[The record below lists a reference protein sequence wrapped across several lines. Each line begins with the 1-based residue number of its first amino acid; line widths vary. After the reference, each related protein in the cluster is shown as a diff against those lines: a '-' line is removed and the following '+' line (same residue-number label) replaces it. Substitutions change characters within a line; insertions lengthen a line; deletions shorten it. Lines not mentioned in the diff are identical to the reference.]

1 MFGAAAGWCQS
12 ARGTAAECFRAGS
25 SALVSAAPLQQGGR
39 EGVATTAGEVERMP
53 QLALPP
59 RPARPLST
67 FQLLRAAQSNSLAAW
82 DEELFDELLVE
93 RRFVWGRLFVVS
105 DPDGIRR
112 VLQDN
117 CDNYPRLAA
126 IRRIFEFGS
135 GSGMLSAEGETWRR
149 HRRLIN
155 PTLDPRAI
163 LADAPILAALAEELA
178 RHLSRLPPGQEIDIG
193 QTLGHLITISTRHV
207 FSSGDSEIEPMLDR
221 MGHFPLRPSLLH
233 FLPVPRWL
241 PYFKRYRSSRAE
253 AERFAPMLDRL
264 IAARQS
270 ETYGG
275 RRDLLWRLVH
285 AADRQGGAGLDRAEL
300 RDEAITL
307 GATSS
312 TTLRPLTW
320 VWYLLATH
328 PQAERRLHAELAAVL
343 GGRAPTAEEVP
354 GLVYLRQVLDETM
367 RLYPPL
373 PMMILRTAAAADM
386 ICGRRVP
393 RRSLIAIMP
402 WVLHRHRRL
411 WQSPDRFD
419 PDRFSPDRAAAR
431 SRYAYLP
438 FSIGPHVCVGASL
451 AIMQMVVAVA
461 VLAQRFR
468 FRLIP
473 GQPIEPTAWINLRPR
488 RAIRMTIEPR
498 R

>member
-1 MFGAAAGWCQS
+1 
-12 ARGTAAECFRAGS
+12 
-25 SALVSAAPLQQGGR
+25 
-39 EGVATTAGEVERMP
+39 MP
-53 QLALPP
+53 QLALPT

-67 FQLLRAAQSNSLAAW
+67 FQLLKAVQANSLTAW

-105 DPDGIRR
+105 DPDGIRH

-135 GSGMLSAEGETWRR
+135 GSGMLCAEGEIWRR

-155 PTLDPRAI
+155 PTLDHRAI
-163 LADAPILAALAEELA
+163 LADAPILAAVAEELA
-178 RHLSRLPPGQEIDIG
+178 RHLSRLPVGEEIDIG

-207 FSSGDSEIEPMLDR
+207 FTSDDREIESMLDR
-221 MGHFPLRPSLLH
+221 MGHFPLRPSVMH
-233 FLPVPRWL
+233 FLPMPRWL
-241 PYFKRYRSSRAE
+241 PYFRRYRASRAE
-253 AERFAPMLDRL
+253 TERFVPMLDRL
-264 IAARQS
+264 IEARQS
-270 ETYGG
+270 AAYDG
-275 RRDLLWRLVH
+275 RRDLLWRLVQ
-285 AADRQGGAGLDRAEL
+285 ASDRHGGAKLDRAEL

-328 PQAERRLHAELAAVL
+328 PRAEERLHAELAAVL
-343 GGRAPTAEEVP
+343 GGRTPTADDVP
-354 GLVYLRQVLDETM
+354 RLVYLRQVIDETM

-373 PMMILRTAAAADM
+373 PVMILRTAAALDA
-386 ICGRRVP
+386 ICGRRIP

-402 WVLHRHRRL
+402 WVLHRHRKL
-411 WQSPDRFD
+411 WHDPDRFD
-419 PDRFSPDRAAAR
+419 PDRFSPDQVAAR

-451 AIMQMVVAVA
+451 AIMQMVIAIA
-461 VLAQRFR
+461 VLAQRYR
-468 FRLIP
+468 FRPVP
-473 GQPIEPTAWINLRPR
+473 GQPVEPTAWINLRPR
-488 RAIRMTIEPR
+488 RAIRMTFEPR